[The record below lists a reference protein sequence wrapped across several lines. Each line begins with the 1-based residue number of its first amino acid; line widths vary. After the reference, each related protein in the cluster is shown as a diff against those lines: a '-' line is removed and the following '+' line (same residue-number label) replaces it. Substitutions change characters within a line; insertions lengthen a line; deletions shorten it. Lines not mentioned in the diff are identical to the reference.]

1 MGKIL
6 AIDFGLKRCGLA
18 ITDATN
24 TFAFGLSTID
34 SKGLADYIVSLK
46 SKESLERIV
55 IGYPRRLD
63 LSDSHVTENVRQ
75 LKTYLEQQHPDLEI
89 DLYDERFTS
98 SMAQQGMHLAGA
110 SRKQKEQ
117 KELVDMLSAT
127 ILLQSYL
134 SSKQH

>member
-18 ITDATN
+18 ITDDTN
-24 TFAFGLSTID
+24 TFAFGLATID
-34 SKGLADYIVSLK
+34 SKTLADYINSIK
-46 SKESLERIV
+46 NSENIDCIV
-55 IGYPRRLD
+55 LGYPRRLD

-75 LKTYLEQQHPDLEI
+75 LKVFLEKQHTDLLIE
-89 DLYDERFTS
+89 LYDERYTS
-98 SMAQQGMHLAGA
+98 SLAQQSMHMAGA
-110 SRKQKEQ
+110 TRKQKGQ
-117 KELVDMLSAT
+117 KELVDKLSAT